1 MPLMCLDRSPVSHL
15 TRPLLS
21 CPRSEKKD
29 KKEKE
34 KKPKKEKK
42 EAGSEEE
49 ANGGSAPAADADS
62 GSGSDE
68 DDEDDDDDD
77 DVKWST
83 DTSAAAAAARAA
95 EQLTDGAA
103 AMVTAIKVADTPVD
117 DATKRLAGVTVSGT
131 AAEEDDEDDDPLVT
145 GLRAFAASHGATDVA
160 AHLKGLK
167 ADNNEHRMHILVA
180 ALLDASES
188 APPLSKQVA
197 AKAAVLKACV
207 PDALSAGAMLA
218 SLERW
223 VVDDAPHVLAS
234 KQGVATGL
242 NALYDA
248 DVADEPA
255 ILAWADNAAA
265 ARKFGVSA
273 DDAKAVRKAAA
284 PFVEW
289 LRTAESDEEEDD
301 GDE

>member
-1 MPLMCLDRSPVSHL
+1 LSQSPISTLLTRVALSSPV
-15 TRPLLS
+15 R
-21 CPRSEKKD
+21 D
-29 KKEKE
+29 
-34 KKPKKEKK
+34 KKEKK
-42 EAGSEEE
+42 EKKEKKAKKEAGEEGE
-49 ANGGSAPAADADS
+49 ANGSAPAADADS
-62 GSGSDE
+62 GSGSDDE
-68 DDEDDDDDD
+68 DDDDDDDD

-103 AMVTAIKVADTPVD
+103 AMVTVTAVKAAGASVD
-117 DATKRLAGVTVSGT
+117 DAAKRLAGVTV
-131 AAEEDDEDDDPLVT
+131 AAEDDGDEDDDPLVI
-145 GLRAFAASHGATDVA
+145 GLRAFAATHGAADVA
-160 AHLKGLK
+160 AHLKGLQ

-180 ALLDASES
+180 ALLDS
-188 APPLSKQVA
+188 AETAPALSKQVA

-207 PDALSAGAMLA
+207 PDAPSAGAMLA

-234 KQGVATGL
+234 KQGIATGL

-265 ARKFGVSA
+265 ARKFGVSP

-289 LRTAESDEEEDD
+289 LRTAESDEEDD
-301 GDE
+301 E

>member
-1 MPLMCLDRSPVSHL
+1 LRLRPFVSIPHFSTVLTRVALSSPV
-15 TRPLLS
+15 R
-21 CPRSEKKD
+21 D
-29 KKEKE
+29 
-34 KKPKKEKK
+34 KKEKK
-42 EAGSEEE
+42 EKKEKKTKKEAGDEGE
-49 ANGGSAPAADADS
+49 ANGSAPAADADS
-62 GSGSDE
+62 GSGSDDE
-68 DDEDDDDDD
+68 DDDDDDDD

-103 AMVTAIKVADTPVD
+103 AMVTVTAVKAAGASVD
-117 DATKRLAGVTVSGT
+117 DAAKRLAGVTV
-131 AAEEDDEDDDPLVT
+131 AAEDDGDEDDDPLVI
-145 GLRAFAASHGATDVA
+145 GLRAFAATHGAADVA
-160 AHLKGLK
+160 AHLKGLQ

-180 ALLDASES
+180 ALLDS
-188 APPLSKQVA
+188 AETAPVLSKQVA

-207 PDALSAGAMLA
+207 PDAPSAGAMLA

-234 KQGVATGL
+234 KQGIATGL

-255 ILAWADNAAA
+255 ILAWADNVAA
-265 ARKFGVSA
+265 ARKFGVSP

-289 LRTAESDEEEDD
+289 LRTAESDEEDD
-301 GDE
+301 E